1 MAETAWPVLAQTYTY
16 YGPQVWEFHVVQLMA
31 GVMSGNF
38 HPGRITQMLAPL
50 GQDGW
55 QCVGIIEVSRIGGG
69 LDRGGIVA
77 LMQRPLRPM
86 TGSPSQ

>member
-1 MAETAWPVLAQTYTY
+1 MTDTVWPTLAQTYTY
-16 YGPQVWEFHVVQLMA
+16 TGPQVWEFTVVQLMA
-31 GVMSGNF
+31 GAMSGNF
-38 HPGRITQMLAPL
+38 HPGRIVQMLAPL

-69 LDRGGIVA
+69 LDRGGLVA

-86 TGSPSQ
+86 TASPS